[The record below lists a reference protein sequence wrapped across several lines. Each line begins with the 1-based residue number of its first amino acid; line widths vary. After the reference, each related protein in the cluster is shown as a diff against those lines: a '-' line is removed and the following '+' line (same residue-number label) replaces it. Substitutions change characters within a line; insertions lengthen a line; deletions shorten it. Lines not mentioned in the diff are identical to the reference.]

1 MEREIFKYKLFFF
14 VRYIGDAFF
23 YPFMSIYFIFKGLSE
38 EQLGWILAITPITT
52 IIANPVWNWIVKD
65 SRISQTVL
73 KFMTVIEGLLIILIT
88 RVNGFELFALIIGLI
103 GLLCSPFM
111 SIQDGFAATY
121 ALNNHIE
128 FSQLRIYA
136 SIAYVLATTVAG
148 FTVQYLGYE
157 ILFLLSGA
165 FFLVTAGIAW
175 WIKPLEKPSKVKS
188 RPKRDLRALITN
200 KNFLKY
206 LLFYT
211 LTVGAIRIGDS
222 FFGVYITD
230 QKGLSTLGWGLVYSG
245 FVFFE
250 VLVLRYLSIKGGLID
265 EKKLFLFAVS
275 ILLFRF
281 LTYSLDLPLPAI
293 VAFTML
299 RGVSWGV
306 YIYTHIRYLS
316 KIVRVEN
323 ITAAILIVTLLY
335 SIFAA
340 VGSMFAGAIIERFG
354 YSIFFLSL
362 SGLIL
367 AGLVSF
373 LILTPKVNQMQNN
386 E

>member
-1 MEREIFKYKLFFF
+1 
-14 VRYIGDAFF
+14 
-23 YPFMSIYFIFKGLSE
+23 MSIYFISKGLSE

-52 IIANPVWNWIVKD
+52 IIANPFWNWIVKD

-73 KFMTVIEGLLIILIT
+73 KIMTIIEGLLIILVT
-88 RVNGFELFALIIGLI
+88 QVTGFELFALIIGMI

-121 ALNNHIE
+121 SMNNHIE

-157 ILFLLSGA
+157 IIFLVSGVFFLL
-165 FFLVTAGIAW
+165 TAGIAW
-175 WIKPLEKPSKVKS
+175 WIKPLETPSQGKN
-188 RPKRDLRALITN
+188 RPKRDIRALMAN

-222 FFGVYITD
+222 FFGVYITGE
-230 QKGLSTLGWGLVYSG
+230 KGLGTLGWGLVYSG

-250 VLVLRYLSIKGGLID
+250 VLVLRYLSIKGNLID
-265 EKKLFLFAVS
+265 EKKLFLFAVL
-275 ILLFRF
+275 ILLVRF
-281 LTYSLDLPLPAI
+281 ISYSLDLPLPVI
-293 VAFTML
+293 VVFTMF
-299 RGVSWGV
+299 RGFSWGI

-323 ITAAILIVTLLY
+323 ITTAILIVTLLH
-335 SIFAA
+335 SIFSA
-340 VGSMFAGAIIERFG
+340 VGSLFAGRLIEQMG
-354 YSIFFLSL
+354 YTIFFLSL

-367 AGLVSF
+367 AGLASF
-373 LILTPKVNQMQNN
+373 LFLTPKVNEISNN
-386 E
+386 Q

>member
-1 MEREIFKYKLFFF
+1 
-14 VRYIGDAFF
+14 
-23 YPFMSIYFIFKGLSE
+23 MSIYFIFKGLSE